1 MAALTIP
8 EASSCVFCDYLQGTE
23 DAVFISRGKTVSV
36 IMNPR
41 QYERGAL
48 LVIPNQHSASLI
60 DTHEEPFLAAQVE
73 ARRMARLLVEQ
84 LGATGV
90 NVFQNAGVAAGQT
103 VPHYHIHV
111 VPRYPSSDP
120 ARRFREA
127 DYDMVPNEQLRPIAD
142 ILSAP
147 RNAFL
152 EQMRTPLEK
161 EYERTP
167 RLWWFFFLGWM
178 ALATTAF
185 VRLIT
190 ARDIAFGLSS
200 SVLLI
205 AQTTA
210 VFVFMHAIGAKS
222 QSRLRSSYCVSILI
236 FVVSLMLT
244 F

>member
-1 MAALTIP
+1 
-8 EASSCVFCDYLQGTE
+8 LQGTK
-23 DAVFISRGKTVSV
+23 DAVFVSRGKTVSV

-48 LVIPNQHSASLI
+48 LIIPNQHASSLI
-60 DTHEEPFLAAQVE
+60 DTHEEPFLAAQIE

-103 VPHYHIHV
+103 VPHYHVHV

-127 DYDMVPNEQLRPIAD
+127 DYDVVPKEQLRPIAD

-147 RNAFL
+147 RDAFL
-152 EQMRTPLEK
+152 AQFRTPLEE
-161 EYERTP
+161 EYERKP

-178 ALATTAF
+178 ALAITAL

-190 ARDIAFGLSS
+190 ATDIALGVSS

-210 VFVFMHAIGAKS
+210 VFVFMRAISTKS
-222 QSRLRSSYCVSILI
+222 RRRLRAGYGASILI